1 MSKLDKTIE
10 KLKIISHDKRMNIPL
25 PNDDLL
31 NEYEQKTGLIFSE
44 DYRKVLK
51 SISNVFY
58 GTKELLSVTKNSE
71 YYRELSVALN
81 DARKMGIP
89 KDWIPI
95 CEDNGDYF
103 CLNSKGEIKYWS
115 LDGCSDE
122 SWENLESWIE
132 QVWISND

>member
-10 KLKIISHDKRMNIPL
+10 KLKIISYGKKMNIYL

-31 NEYEQKTGLIFSE
+31 NEYEQKTGIILSE

-58 GTKELLSVTKNSE
+58 GTKELLSVTNNSE

-81 DARKMGIP
+81 DTRKMGIP

-95 CEDNGDYF
+95 CEDNGDYY

-115 LDGCSDE
+115 RDGCSDE

-132 QVWISND
+132 QVWIGND